1 LFSSWFS
8 DPIKHEDKEIEVSF
22 LDVGADYLSTVGI
35 TLTQGRNFE
44 PESET
49 DRKESVIITEDLA
62 KQLGLSKP
70 LGAEIIWSDTV
81 KYYVVGVVKDIY
93 NKALWRKFD
102 PILIRYAPRDNV
114 NHILVKAPTDKLVDV
129 NKYME
134 AKWKEVFPNR
144 LYESRFMDEELVEA
158 DTVNKNLVTM
168 FAFLGVVATF
178 LSTTGLFTL
187 VSLNIIKKMKEIGVR
202 KVLGASTVNIT
213 RVINQEFI
221 IILGIATAIGSVLG
235 WYLSIALMKG
245 IWKYY
250 QSVSMSSVI
259 VSAIILF
266 VASFVSI
273 GWKVYNTTRLN
284 PANVLRVE

>member
-1 LFSSWFS
+1 
-8 DPIKHEDKEIEVSF
+8 
-22 LDVGADYLSTVGI
+22 
-35 TLTQGRNFE
+35 
-44 PESET
+44 
-49 DRKESVIITEDLA
+49 
-62 KQLGLSKP
+62 
-70 LGAEIIWSDTV
+70 
-81 KYYVVGVVKDIY
+81 
-93 NKALWRKFD
+93 
-102 PILIRYAPRDNV
+102 
-114 NHILVKAPTDKLVDV
+114 LVKAPTDKLVEV

-178 LSTTGLFTL
+178 LSATGLFTL

-202 KVLGASTVNIT
+202 KVLGASTANIT
-213 RVINQEFI
+213 RVINQEFM
-221 IILGIATAIGSVLG
+221 IILGIATAAGSVLG
-235 WYLSIALMKG
+235 WYLSMALMQG

-250 QSVSMSSVI
+250 QSVSTSSVI
-259 VSAIILF
+259 ISAIILF